1 MFYATNMGPY
11 GDHADP
17 RRLATL
23 ARDAEEA
30 GWDAFFIW
38 DSMGHAPLALP
49 MPDPWIALAAVAL
62 ATERLRLGPMITPL
76 PRRRP
81 WKVAREAAT
90 LDHLSGGRLILGV
103 GLGDPSEEEFGW
115 YGEETAYTGRAE
127 MLDEG
132 LAILD
137 GLWSGRP
144 FGYQGEH
151 YTLHEVTFLPP
162 PVQRP
167 RIPIWVG
174 GWWPNKRPM
183 RRAARWDGVTP
194 GKLSGPMTPDD
205 VREMVAYVMAHRA
218 SQEPFAVCVPGIT
231 PGDDPAAGAAHV
243 AAFAEA
249 GATWWIEDCGPE
261 RFSSFRD
268 AARPVWPAQEIEHR
282 IRQGPPRGAGR

>member
-1 MFYATNMGPY
+1 
-11 GDHADP
+11 
-17 RRLATL
+17 
-23 ARDAEEA
+23 
-30 GWDAFFIW
+30 
-38 DSMGHAPLALP
+38 
-49 MPDPWIALAAVAL
+49 
-62 ATERLRLGPMITPL
+62 
-76 PRRRP
+76 
-81 WKVAREAAT
+81 
-90 LDHLSGGRLILGV
+90 
-103 GLGDPSEEEFGW
+103 
-115 YGEETAYTGRAE
+115 

-205 VREMVAYVMAHRA
+205 VRELVAYVIAHRA

-249 GATWWIEDCGPE
+249 GATWWIEDLRPGALLLLQGRRTTGVAGPGDRATYSPGPAE
-261 RFSSFRD
+261 RS
-268 AARPVWPAQEIEHR
+268 RPLIA
-282 IRQGPPRGAGR
+282 